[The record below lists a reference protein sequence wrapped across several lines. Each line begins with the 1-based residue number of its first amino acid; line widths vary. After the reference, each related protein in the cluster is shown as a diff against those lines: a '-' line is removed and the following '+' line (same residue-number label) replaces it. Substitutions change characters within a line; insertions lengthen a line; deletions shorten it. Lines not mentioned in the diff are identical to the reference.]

1 MIYTRIN
8 DSGVLEVRVNENGE
22 SMVDLRTI
30 PNLLLF
36 SKTNASKYVNFG
48 DSVKPFVRET
58 VHKKISSA
66 IKSLPDGHCI
76 YLVESFRDYSFQKEI
91 FGKKVSSIAKEN
103 PDLNNVEVMNM
114 ARKYVSDPD
123 NFSPHLTGGAV
134 DLTLTDAEGHLLDM
148 GNWFEH
154 GDSAC
159 LDYDNL
165 TNEQQSNR
173 GILSELMLSL
183 GFVNYPYEWWHWSY
197 GDKYWGYVK
206 NCDAVY
212 DTIIF

>member
-8 DSGVLEVRVNENGE
+8 DNDVLEVQVNENGE
-22 SMVDLRTI
+22 SMADLRTI
-30 PNLLLF
+30 PKLLLF
-36 SKTNASKYVNFG
+36 SKTNANKYVNFG
-48 DSVKPFVRET
+48 DSVKPFARET

-91 FGKKVSSIAKEN
+91 FNKKVRNIAKEN

-134 DLTLTDAEGHLLDM
+134 DITLTDAEGQLLDM
-148 GNWFEH
+148 GNWFDH
-154 GDSAC
+154 SDSAC

-173 GILSELMLSL
+173 SMLSDLMFSL

-197 GDKYWGYVK
+197 GDKYWGYIK